1 VPLTPRQA
9 QILCLYAQ
17 GLRRPEIAGLLHIGE
32 RTIDRQLEE
41 IRGRLGTRTIA
52 QSIVVS
58 VARGHL
64 CLDGASERVLIPGE
78 LVAA

>member
-1 VPLTPRQA
+1 MPLTPRQA

-17 GLRRPEIAGLLHIGE
+17 GLRRPEIARIMHIGD

-41 IRGRLGTRTIA
+41 IRGRLETKTIA

-58 VARGHL
+58 IARGHL
-64 CLDGASERVLIPGE
+64 RLDGEIVVLPGD
-78 LVAA
+78 LVSV